1 MAKVLFINPG
11 SAGHVNPT
19 VAVCKTLVEKGE
31 EVVYYATDKFTD
43 RLQDI
48 GVEIRTFNSDD
59 MMTHFSTYGRDNL
72 FNVMNGL
79 LNTTDLFL
87 PKILKETKDEHY
99 DYMIY
104 DSMFGCGYMLA
115 QKLGIPAISS
125 ITTFAHTK
133 DSFDQFTNQLNINLS
148 TEAKDDADKAFTTLK
163 THLEQTYDISIPS
176 RFEVMNNP
184 GDLNIS
190 YVTRNFQIHPDTFD
204 NNRYFFA
211 GPSVIL
217 PQPSNFMSEIDQSKP
232 IIYIS
237 LGTVFN
243 ENIPFFNKCFKA
255 LADIDATVVVSI
267 GETNRIEDFDEAPS
281 NFVIKS
287 SVPQIELLQYTSLF
301 ITHAGMN
308 SANEAIMMG
317 VPMLAFPQNADQPV
331 VAQQIENLNI
341 GQQLNSETFT
351 VEQLKQT
358 VLMMLD
364 HLDEYQDN
372 IAMIKDPSHG
382 EQYGYELAVNKILE
396 FRDTHCM
403 IQK

>member
-59 MMTHFSTYGRDNL
+59 MMAHFSTYGRDNL

-87 PKILKETKDEHY
+87 PKILKEIEDEHY

-133 DSFDQFTNQLNINLS
+133 DSFDRFTNQLNVNLS
-148 TEAKDDADKAFTTLK
+148 AEAKDDADKAFITLK
-163 THLEQTYDISIPS
+163 TRLEQTYDISIPS

-190 YVTRNFQIHPDTFD
+190 YVMRNFQINSDTFD
-204 NNRYFFA
+204 SNHYFFA
-211 GPSVIL
+211 GPSVIM
-217 PQPSNFMSEIDQSKP
+217 PQPSGFMAEIDHSKP

-255 LADIDATVVVSI
+255 LADIDVTVIVSI
-267 GETNRIEDFDEAPS
+267 GETNRIEDFDEVPS
-281 NFVIKS
+281 NFIIKS
-287 SVPQIELLQYTSLF
+287 FVPQTELLQYTSLF
-301 ITHAGMN
+301 LTHAGMN
-308 SANEAIMMG
+308 SANEAIMLG

-358 VLMMLD
+358 VLTMLN
-364 HLDEYQDN
+364 HLDEYQNN
-372 IAMIKDPSHG
+372 IDMIKGPSHN

>member
-59 MMTHFSTYGRDNL
+59 MMAHFSTYGRDNL

-87 PKILKETKDEHY
+87 PKILKEIKDEHY

-190 YVTRNFQIHPDTFD
+190 YVTRNFQIDPDTFD
-204 NNRYFFA
+204 SNRYFFA

-217 PQPSNFMSEIDQSKP
+217 PQPLNFMSEIDQSKP

-287 SVPQIELLQYTSLF
+287 FVPQIELLQYTSLF
-301 ITHAGMN
+301 LTHAGMN

-372 IAMIKDPSHG
+372 IAMIKDPSHS